1 MSAKHYMKII
11 DLLAVPHLAK
21 STPGVTRDM
30 GELDLSR
37 IAIELSKQMP
47 EVFMVLHE
55 AVNGTAV
62 DPNSDKMASIGD
74 WDITI
79 LNYIKD
85 KQNLSAIK
93 RYRELTN
100 AGLTEAKSWVD
111 AVNDRMVRTKEYCA
125 PIKTMPGI
133 AIAKEMGDIVRENLG
148 DILRARLNEIEDEKL
163 AKSLASEKYVGE
175 ASFS

>member
-21 STPGVTRDM
+21 STPGVMRDM
-30 GELDLSR
+30 GSVDLSR

-47 EVFMVLHE
+47 DVFMVLHE
-55 AVNGTAV
+55 AVNGTV
-62 DPNSDKMASIGD
+62 TDSNSDRLAPVAD
-74 WDITI
+74 WDITL
-79 LNYIKD
+79 LNHIKD
-85 KQNLSAIK
+85 KQIVSAIK

-100 AGLTEAKSWVD
+100 SDLKSAKDWVD
-111 AVNDRMVRTKEYCA
+111 AVNARMSSMKEYCA
-125 PIKTMPGI
+125 PVKTMPGI
-133 AIAKEMGDIVRENLG
+133 SVGKEIGDIVKQNLG

-163 AKSLASEKYVGE
+163 AKSLAGEKYVGE